1 MYMYVPCFV
10 FTGYSC
16 VTCTEVTPKTA
27 IKIRDVIKPTSSLA
41 GAPAA
46 DDTKPALCGNCK
58 QQKPIWRCNDCK
70 DNFCQGCR
78 ERHDGFRLFQ
88 QHRWVSFDDTL
99 VTDVIDEI
107 LFCELHPDKTLEFHC
122 KDCNRLTCLLCNGTA
137 HKMHTAETVGEALA
151 RIVDDVKRKQ
161 LDVTACHKEA
171 MSALK
176 QARRDE
182 TQLEAEYATLDDVVD
197 AQLQLAMEILK
208 SNGDQVKAELKS
220 MKQEQLAKVSGHQK
234 TLKATVKA
242 QQSILELTE
251 SVLKTHKNGSPLHS
265 LQSGVRDCLETY
277 CTLEPETLRPP

>member
-1 MYMYVPCFV
+1 
-10 FTGYSC
+10 
-16 VTCTEVTPKTA
+16 
-27 IKIRDVIKPTSSLA
+27 
-41 GAPAA
+41 
-46 DDTKPALCGNCK
+46 
-58 QQKPIWRCNDCK
+58 
-70 DNFCQGCR
+70 
-78 ERHDGFRLFQ
+78 
-88 QHRWVSFDDTL
+88 
-99 VTDVIDEI
+99 
-107 LFCELHPDKTLEFHC
+107 
-122 KDCNRLTCLLCNGTA
+122 
-137 HKMHTAETVGEALA
+137 MHTAETVGEALA

-234 TLKATVKA
+234 TLKTTVKA

-251 SVLKTHKNGSPLHS
+251 SVLKTHKNGSLLHS

-277 CTLEPETLRPP
+277 STLEPETLRPP